1 MSGLYKR
8 KMEKE
13 TENGKSTE
21 TRKVHI
27 TILFQIYFC
36 TVKKGFAVSYLWIMS
51 NWLIPKQT
59 SDEESDVPQTK
70 TCINLKISC
79 NWRELISD
87 Q

>member
-36 TVKKGFAVSYLWIMS
+36 TVKKGFAVSYL
-51 NWLIPKQT
+51 
-59 SDEESDVPQTK
+59 
-70 TCINLKISC
+70 
-79 NWRELISD
+79 
-87 Q
+87 